1 MDSREAEYAN
11 VMVSRYREVESILLD
26 LPAWVLSVH
35 LCPLRRRRICPG
47 GTIVIA
53 SGAEH
58 RRLSIPKLNRFA
70 GVGVYYGSK
79 QACNEVTKNSIHIK
93 VEMERIARG
102 DLNEAYV

>member
-1 MDSREAEYAN
+1 
-11 VMVSRYREVESILLD
+11 
-26 LPAWVLSVH
+26 
-35 LCPLRRRRICPG
+35 LRRRRICPG

>member
-1 MDSREAEYAN
+1 MSFKLPS
-11 VMVSRYREVESILLD
+11 VSVAPAPN
-26 LPAWVLSVH
+26 LP
-35 LCPLRRRRICPG
+35 RG
-47 GTIVIA
+47 GTVVIA

-79 QACNEVTKNSIHIK
+79 QSCNEVTKNLIDIK

-102 DLNEAYV
+102 DLN